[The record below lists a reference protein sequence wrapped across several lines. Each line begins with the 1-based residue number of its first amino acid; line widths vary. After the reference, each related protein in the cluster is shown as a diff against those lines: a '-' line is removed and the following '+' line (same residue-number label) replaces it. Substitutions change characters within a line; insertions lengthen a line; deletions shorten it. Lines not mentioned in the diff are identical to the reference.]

1 MFIRVPLPWGFHYW
15 YCPRGP
21 IGSQI
26 LPSLGGVFVRF
37 EPSVKPPKDSRII
50 KTVSIQPSDTLILD
64 VSGSEEALLAGMH
77 PKTRYN
83 IMVGERKGV
92 RIQRE
97 RAIRLGD
104 ELWDILEATAD
115 RGGFHLHPRTYYHA
129 LLSLC
134 DLWVARKDHLPLA
147 VALTIDFAGTR
158 TYLHGG
164 STTAHRDLM
173 APSTLHW
180 AIIKDAK
187 AQGLAWYDWWGIEP
201 EGAKN
206 DPLAGVTRFKLG
218 FGGERVSYPGTFD
231 YLLKPMIYRA
241 YTFARRFTRP

>member
-1 MFIRVPLPWGFHYW
+1 MQDVDQKIWDAFVSKNAPRSGAFLQSWKWGEFHRSLMCKIHRLEGVGMFIRVPLPWGFHYW

-180 AIIKDAK
+180 AIIK
-187 AQGLAWYDWWGIEP
+187 
-201 EGAKN
+201 GA
-206 DPLAGVTRFKLG
+206 GTR
-218 FGGERVSYPGTFD
+218 VV
-231 YLLKPMIYRA
+231 
-241 YTFARRFTRP
+241 